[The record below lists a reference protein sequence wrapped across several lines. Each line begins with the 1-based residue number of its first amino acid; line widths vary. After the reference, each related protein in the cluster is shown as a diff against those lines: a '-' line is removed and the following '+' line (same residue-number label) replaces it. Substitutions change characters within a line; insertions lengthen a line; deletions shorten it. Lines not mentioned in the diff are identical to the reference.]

1 MKKYIALFAG
11 FMASFIVVMAFQ
23 PSKVGGS
30 DSDPDKDIAILKST
44 LAYLERMHF
53 EPIVLDDEF
62 SKEAFDKY
70 IKSLDRGKRLLIL
83 PEVEEMK
90 KFQTQIDDQLK
101 MGSLDLFELSFQL
114 SVHGIER
121 AESLYR
127 KIIDQSQFSF
137 ETDEYFELDADKR
150 IFANNAME
158 LEKFW
163 RNLLKHDVLSRYTRE
178 KSRQE
183 KRLANEAVED
193 SEEEDFF
200 EEEEISDSEEW
211 LTDQQLYDKACDAVK
226 KNYDR
231 WFKRMGKLK
240 REDYFS
246 LYVNAITE
254 TFDPHSNYFTPK
266 NKDDFNTSM
275 SGRLIGIGA
284 TLRTDDEYTKVMS
297 VVPGGPAWKQ
307 KQLEVNDLILKVKQ
321 EGEEPVDIMGML
333 IDEVVGMIRGEKDT
347 KVTLT
352 VRKVDGAIK
361 EITIVRDEVIID
373 EGFVKSA
380 IIDVPGVLD
389 RVGYIRLPK
398 FYADFERPEGAS
410 SAEDV
415 AKELEKLKRAS
426 VNGIILDLRNNGGG
440 SLRDVVQMSGLFI
453 ESGPIVQVKDRNRAP
468 YSLNDRDSDVQY
480 DGPLIVMVNSFSAS
494 ASEILAAA
502 MQDYNRAI
510 IVGSEST
517 FGKGTV
523 QRFVGIDGRVVG
535 RGSDP
540 LGDIKITTQK
550 FYRVNGGSTQLKGVN
565 ADIVLPDTY
574 MYIDVGEREY
584 EKPMPWTEIEPVKYS
599 QNVYLPVNKSTLK
612 KLSNDRV
619 SKNEVFTRIDQ
630 NAKILKE
637 ESEDS
642 LVPLNFE
649 KYYAELKATEERSK
663 KFRNLFSANESMKI
677 RNPQED
683 LEYIQ
688 LDSSR
693 IERNEDW
700 FKSIRK
706 DIYLEE
712 SVSILRDMIEIQ
724 KKADNSSNPR

>member
-1 MKKYIALFAG
+1 MKKYIALMLG
-11 FMASFIVVMAFQ
+11 FMASFIVVMAFH
-23 PSKVGGS
+23 PNKEGN
-30 DSDPDKDIAILKST
+30 SDPDKEVAILKST

-53 EPIVLDDEF
+53 DPRSLDDDF
-62 SKEAFDKY
+62 SKEAFEKY
-70 IKSLDRGKRLLIL
+70 LKSMDRGKRLLIL
-83 PEVEEMK
+83 PEVEEMR
-90 KFQTQIDDQLK
+90 KFETKIDDQLK
-101 MGSLDLFELSFQL
+101 MGSLEFFEFSMNLSIRG
-114 SVHGIER
+114 VER
-121 AESLYR
+121 AESFYR
-127 KIIDQSQFSF
+127 KIIDQSEFNF
-137 ETDEYFELDADKR
+137 KTDEYFESDTDKR
-150 IFANNAME
+150 VFASNELE

-163 RNLLKHDVLSRYTRE
+163 RNLLKHEVLSRYTRE

-183 KRLANEAVED
+183 KRLSNESLVEQD
-193 SEEEDFF
+193 EEEDELFDV
-200 EEEEISDSEEW
+200 EENSQVSEILSDQE
-211 LTDQQLYDKACDAVK
+211 LYDKACDAVK

-240 REDYFS
+240 REDHFS
-246 LYVNAITE
+246 LYVNSISE

-297 VVPGGPAWKQ
+297 IVPGGPAWKQ

-321 EGEEPVDIMGML
+321 EGEEPLDIMGML

-347 KVTLT
+347 RVTLT
-352 VRKVDGAIK
+352 VRKVDGSIK

-380 IIDVPGVLD
+380 IIDLPGVLD

-480 DGPLIVMVNSFSAS
+480 DGPLVVIVNSFSAS

-550 FYRVNGGSTQLKGVN
+550 FYRVNGGSTQLKGVSS
-565 ADIVLPDTY
+565 DIVLPDTY

-584 EKPMPWTEIEPVKYS
+584 DKPMPWTEIEAVNFS
-599 QNVYLPVNKSTLK
+599 QNVYMPVNKSTLK
-612 KLSNDRV
+612 KLSGERV
-619 SKNEVFTRIDQ
+619 SKNEVFTKIEQ
-630 NAKILKE
+630 NAKSLKE

-642 LVPLNFE
+642 LIPLHFE
-649 KYYAELKATEERSK
+649 KYYAELKATEERAK
-663 KFRNLFSANESMKI
+663 KFRNLFSENEKMEI
-677 RNPQED
+677 RNPSED
-683 LEYIQ
+683 LAYIQ
-688 LDSSR
+688 MDSSR

-706 DIYLEE
+706 DIYIEE
-712 SVSILRDMIEIQ
+712 TVSILRDMIEIQ
-724 KKADNSSNPR
+724 KKAENTRLRR